1 MGSII
6 PQEPVLFSGN
16 IRFNLD
22 PFNPTTM
29 TLEAFLTKHE
39 CGHLLRRLKRLG
51 VTTVDGLRSVEMDTL
66 SDRES
71 EDIHFLKDFL
81 KKFDQKL
88 IDALRLSHCFDLLA
102 KNANR
107 EEETQSVLDIK
118 VEENGSN
125 FSVGERQL
133 ICLSRAIIRKSSI
146 LLLDEATSSVDAE
159 TDKLIQ
165 GTIRSVFQ
173 EQTILTIAHR
183 IDTILDYDRLLIMDQ
198 GRKTEFDAP
207 RALLA
212 DKNSKFTQIVQESFG
227 MDPQNVEAFL
237 KDHIGSI
244 DPVTDNITTTI

>member
-1 MGSII
+1 MG
-6 PQEPVLFSGN
+6 
-16 IRFNLD
+16 
-22 PFNPTTM
+22 
-29 TLEAFLTKHE
+29 KHE
-39 CGHLLRRLKRLG
+39 CGHLLRRLKRLK
-51 VTTVDGLRSVEMDTL
+51 VTTVDGLRNVEMDTL
-66 SDRES
+66 TDRES

-88 IDALRLSHCFDLLA
+88 IDALRLSHCLDLSE

-107 EEETQSVLDIK
+107 QETQNVLDIK

-165 GTIRSVFQ
+165 GTIRSVFK

-183 IDTILDYDRLLIMDQ
+183 IETILDYDRILIMDQ

-227 MDPQNVEAFL
+227 MDPQNVERFL
-237 KDHIGSI
+237 KDHIGSVA
-244 DPVTDNITTTI
+244 PATDNITTTV

>member
-1 MGSII
+1 MG
-6 PQEPVLFSGN
+6 
-16 IRFNLD
+16 
-22 PFNPTTM
+22 
-29 TLEAFLTKHE
+29 
-39 CGHLLRRLKRLG
+39 
-51 VTTVDGLRSVEMDTL
+51 VEMNTL
-66 SDRES
+66 NDRES
-71 EDIHFLKDFL
+71 EDVHFLKDFL
-81 KKFDQKL
+81 EKFDQKL

-173 EQTILTIAHR
+173 EQTILTIA
-183 IDTILDYDRLLIMDQ
+183 
-198 GRKTEFDAP
+198 P

-227 MDPQNVEAFL
+227 MDEDTQNVEAFL
-237 KDHIGSI
+237 KDHIGSMAHA
-244 DPVTDNITTTI
+244 TGNIVSTV